1 MQGASAGAA
10 AGSPFGPV
18 GALIGGGIGA
28 IGGAITAGGATDL
41 EKERQE
47 RINELMRRQEM
58 NALGL
63 EEDERAML
71 EAQLVDPIRQARA
84 LQQREMT
91 AAATAAGVG
100 GGFSSRNQST
110 GSYSTPVY
118 KTPVRTTKKDNA
130 NIALILGIIG
140 FFVSCFLIPIIGLH
154 YVNKAEQY
162 REDRSTIQIA
172 KILNW
177 IQLILMII
185 GTILGFLYF
194 VGFGFWYY

>member
-1 MQGASAGAA
+1 MKLNDTNSLYCPYC
-10 AGSPFGPV
+10 GSV
-18 GALIGGGIGA
+18 Q
-28 IGGAITAGGATDL
+28 
-41 EKERQE
+41 EKESRFCVSCGADLNTNVNETPESESTGIRIIAE
-47 RINELMRRQEM
+47 RPLNSSDYQRL
-58 NALGL
+58 NAS
-63 EEDERAML
+63 
-71 EAQLVDPIRQARA
+71 
-84 LQQREMT
+84 
-91 AAATAAGVG
+91 AATAAGAG